1 MAKKYGPA
9 DSKWYRC
16 AGVHKHGPKQGKIK
30 RGYTVNPKG
39 GCPKKASTV
48 TTARGRVRQ
57 ASKAAA
63 CAPMIKKG
71 LAYGIMK
78 GRKACTGSA
87 PVQDV
92 WEQVARMAAAQQE
105 NEAERERH
113 LPRQM
118 DGARWRKPKRRKAK
132 RSRR

>member
-16 AGVHKHGPKQGKIK
+16 AGVHKRGPKQGKIK
-30 RGYTVNPKG
+30 IGYTVNPKG
-39 GCPKKASTV
+39 GCPKPAGK
-48 TTARGRVRQ
+48 
-57 ASKAAA
+57 KAAKA
-63 CAPMIKKG
+63 AKTKTCLPSIKKG
-71 LAYGIMK
+71 YAYGFLK

-92 WEQVARMAAAQQE
+92 WEQVARAAAAQQE